1 MKMKT
6 IFEIPTIENLRIDV
20 SHVYLLC
27 FFNFCRYGG
36 GGGGCGGQNGKIATF
51 RCSTTK
57 KEPPYQKSAQ
67 SINNC
72 GQSRLNAIL
81 GTSDPN
87 VS

>member
-36 GGGGCGGQNGKIATF
+36 AGGNGNGRNGKIASF
-51 RCSTTK
+51 RCSSTK
-57 KEPPYQKSAQ
+57 KESPCQKSAR